1 MHSILL
7 VAVGVPDLSPLTDR
21 TLMEV
26 AEMAYAMNKG
36 GTALLTP
43 FADRDIGKGLFC
55 ANRGKRSFS
64 SLLIRV

>member
-7 VAVGVPDLSPLTDR
+7 VTVGVPDLSPLTDR

-26 AEMAYAMNKG
+26 AEVAYATNKG

-43 FADRDIGKGLFC
+43 FANVKLVKGFFIAERRKL
-55 ANRGKRSFS
+55 
-64 SLLIRV
+64 